1 MLEPLDSLV
10 EVERFLR
17 RKLQS
22 LSRAN
27 NLTIS
32 EWQLLKR
39 IVGGEN
45 TQSVLSSN
53 TSLDVSTLS
62 RQLARLT
69 AKNFLKKEKIPSANA
84 QTRKTISYSISETG
98 KRAFEQMNH
107 DYQVLTQKIFSPWTE
122 EEYNLLKILLNR
134 LDTSLQRT
142 L

>member
-53 TSLDVSTLS
+53 TNLDVSTLS

-69 AKNFLKKEKIPSANA
+69 AKNFLKKEKIPSANT

>member
-69 AKNFLKKEKIPSANA
+69 AKNFLKKKRFRQLIPKPVRRLVIQSA
-84 QTRKTISYSISETG
+84 K
-98 KRAFEQMNH
+98 
-107 DYQVLTQKIFSPWTE
+107 QV
-122 EEYNLLKILLNR
+122 NVLLNR
-134 LDTSLQRT
+134 
-142 L
+142 

>member
-10 EVERFLR
+10 EVERFLH

-69 AKNFLKKEKIPSANA
+69 AKNFLKKEKIPSANV